1 MANENETP
9 PVISKPFSF
18 QLRNTSIHECD
29 DVRRCLWRHIWRPLL
44 HQDPT
49 GGVVGK
55 TMEHRINWQ
64 FQWLWLGKVQK
75 LRISAWIENTR
86 PTLLR
91 QYGMKATIRVQ
102 TLHFSNTEIEYAFL
116 NINQYKQ
123 KQSNTFYFNL
133 FIPEQRRPKI
143 PMAWQWVAALFGN
156 RHMAKCHQ
164 RVPWNLVE
172 SESNYGNPWAPKK
185 RFIFHNFHNLSLF
198 LFLFS
203 KKGKC
208 RKLRTEFANK
218 GPRTMADSGSRTVL
232 QQHYF
237 LFGHFSL
244 TCKLKRSARPIMLNT
259 IKIEDLQVIPLGLL
273 DIFTW

>member
-49 GGVVGK
+49 SGVLGK

-116 NINQYKQ
+116 LIININKNNQTHFIL
-123 KQSNTFYFNL
+123 TFSSRNNGD
-133 FIPEQRRPKI
+133 PKSLWPGSELRHCLAI
-143 PMAWQWVAALFGN
+143 GIWQNATKEFLGTWSKVSQIMEPLG
-156 RHMAKCHQ
+156 
-164 RVPWNLVE
+164 
-172 SESNYGNPWAPKK
+172 PKK
-185 RFIFHNFHNLSLF
+185 KIHLPQFSQPLSVF
-198 LFLFS
+198 
-203 KKGKC
+203 
-208 RKLRTEFANK
+208 
-218 GPRTMADSGSRTVL
+218 VL
-232 QQHYF
+232 VF
-237 LFGHFSL
+237 EEG
-244 TCKLKRSARPIMLNT
+244 
-259 IKIEDLQVIPLGLL
+259 
-273 DIFTW
+273 

>member
-49 GGVVGK
+49 SGVVGK

-143 PMAWQWVAALFGN
+143 PMTWQWVAALFGN

-164 RVPWNLVE
+164 RVPRNLVE
-172 SESNYGNPWAPKK
+172 SESNYGTPGPQKENSSSIIFTTSLCFCSCFRRRVHGRL
-185 RFIFHNFHNLSLF
+185 RFENCFATALLFIWSLF
-198 LFLFS
+198 L
-203 KKGKC
+203 
-208 RKLRTEFANK
+208 N
-218 GPRTMADSGSRTVL
+218 L
-232 QQHYF
+232 QTKTQ
-237 LFGHFSL
+237 G
-244 TCKLKRSARPIMLNT
+244 
-259 IKIEDLQVIPLGLL
+259 
-273 DIFTW
+273 